1 MKDLLKAIEI
11 IRKFDNMDFDLCV
24 SQFEEYTNQ
33 KISPDVIRKF
43 KTTGLSNI
51 DYLTSDFLNQYGYK
65 NLLQFENDKNKEK

>member
-1 MKDLLKAIEI
+1 MKELLKAIEI
-11 IRKFDNMDFDLCV
+11 VRKFDIMNFDVCV

-51 DYLTSDFLNQYGYK
+51 DFLISDFLNQYGFK
-65 NLLQFENDKNKEK
+65 NLLQFENDKQK